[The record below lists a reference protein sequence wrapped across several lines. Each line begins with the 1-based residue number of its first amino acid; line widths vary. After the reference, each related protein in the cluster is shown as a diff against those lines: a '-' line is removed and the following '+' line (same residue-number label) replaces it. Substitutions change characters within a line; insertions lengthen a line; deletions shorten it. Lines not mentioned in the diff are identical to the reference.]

1 MDNTE
6 TRVDSLMMQ
15 LPVSSPILQKA
26 SLWLRPFID
35 RTLRLDRMR
44 EIYRDFNAS
53 ALGQGAEET
62 ALELLNVRY
71 QVSDLDRARIPG
83 KGPLVVVAN
92 HPFGAVEGLILGAL
106 LRSVRPDVKVMVNY
120 ILRHLDL
127 AGLKETYIYVDPFG
141 AESSS
146 RKNIGP
152 LRETLQWVRC
162 GGVLGVFPAG
172 EVSHL
177 NLRQRCIT
185 DPPWSETVARIIR
198 KTGAQVLPVYFN
210 GKNSLTFQMLGLLHP
225 RMRTLMLLREVF
237 NKCHSTIEV
246 RVGRTIP
253 SEKTAEFADDR
264 ELLEYLRMRTYI
276 LKRCKASVRR
286 PSPLLRPRRP
296 ARRQEPIADPV
307 NPETLQREVESLPRE
322 SLLVKTGRFCVFTA
336 HASQIPSVM
345 HEIGRLREITFRDA
359 NEGTGR
365 SVDLDSFDGHYL
377 QLFLW
382 SKEEKEL
389 VGGYRLGLA
398 DRIVELRGKRGL
410 YTSTLFDYRSELLDR
425 INPSI
430 ELGRSFVRPE
440 YQKSYQPLM
449 LLWKGI
455 GTFLAANPQ
464 YRTLFGP
471 VSINNSYHAVSR
483 QLIVAYS
490 RKNPPTE
497 LSRMVRGRHP
507 IRRRTSGRKELQ
519 AACTLLHDTQ
529 DLSEL
534 VSDIE
539 KDQKGIPILLKHY
552 MKLGGQVLAFS
563 VDPNFSDVLDGLI
576 LVDLDKTDP
585 RVLERYMGK
594 EGASSFR
601 RYPSGQAGLACA

>member
-1 MDNTE
+1 MESTE
-6 TRVDSLMMQ
+6 IRLDSLMMQ
-15 LPVSSPILQKA
+15 LPMKSPMLQKA
-26 SLWLRPFID
+26 SLCLRPVID
-35 RTLRLDRMR
+35 RILRLDRMR
-44 EIYRDFNAS
+44 ETYRAFLAS
-53 ALGQGAEET
+53 DHDHGVEDIALG
-62 ALELLNVRY
+62 LLNVRY
-71 QVSDLDRARIPG
+71 QVSDLDRARIPS

-106 LRSVRPDVKVMVNY
+106 LRSVRSDVKVMVNY

-127 AGLKETYIYVDPFG
+127 PGLRETYIYVDPFG
-141 AESSS
+141 AEGSS

-152 LRETLQWVRC
+152 LRETLQWVRS

-177 NLRQRCIT
+177 NLRHRCIT

-198 KTGAQVLPVYFN
+198 KTGAQVLPVFFN
-210 GKNSLTFQMLGLLHP
+210 GKNSPTFQILGLLHP
-225 RMRTLMLLREVF
+225 RLRTLMLVREVF
-237 NKCHSTIEV
+237 NKRHSTIEM
-246 RVGRTIP
+246 RVGRPI
-253 SEKTAEFADDR
+253 SGDKVAEFDSDR
-264 ELLEYLRMRTYI
+264 ELLEYLRMRTYL
-276 LKRCKASVRR
+276 LKNCGAAG
-286 PSPLLRPRRP
+286 RRP
-296 ARRQEPIADPV
+296 APLLIPRPFTAPLEPVSPPV
-307 NPETLQREVESLPRE
+307 PPEILQQEVEDLPSKCLMVE
-322 SLLVKTGRFCVFTA
+322 SGRFCVFA
-336 HASQIPSVM
+336 ASASQIPHVM
-345 HEIGRLREITFRDA
+345 QELGRLREITFRDA
-359 NEGTGR
+359 GEGTGR
-365 SVDLDSFDGHYL
+365 SVDLDSYDEYYL

-382 SKEEKEL
+382 SKDKGEV
-389 VGGYRLGLA
+389 VGGYRLGPV
-398 DRIVELRGKRGL
+398 DRILQSRGKRGL
-410 YTSTLFDYRSELLDR
+410 YTSTLFDYRMELLDR
-425 INPSI
+425 ISPAI

-455 GTFLAANPQ
+455 GAFLAASPQ

-490 RKNPPTE
+490 RRNPPTE
-497 LSRMVRGRHP
+497 LSRLVRGRHP
-507 IRRRTSGRKELQ
+507 IGRRPSGRRELQ
-519 AACTLLHDTQ
+519 AACTLLHDIQ

-552 MKLGGQVLAFS
+552 MKLGGEILAFS

-585 RVLERYMGK
+585 RVLDRYMGR
-594 EGASSFR
+594 EGANAFR
-601 RYPSGQAGLACA
+601 RYPSGLAGLACA